1 MSSKLD
7 LKSLISDLKETTQ
20 QIDSTVQNISGST
33 NRLILEINKSQ
44 ATSAKCQLGSK
55 KHELL
60 IKSTQEIANI
70 FTSFKPNENRDANGT
85 ALGNEGGGGGHAE
98 ADGTFEEFR
107 NVIEHRS
114 EQIEKEVVKLNALQD
129 IIQEIVSE

>member
-7 LKSLISDLKETTQ
+7 LNSLISDLKETTQ
-20 QIDSTVQNISGST
+20 QIDSTVQNISGSA

-44 ATSAKCQLGSK
+44 ATSAKCQLGAK

-70 FTSFKPNENRDANGT
+70 FTSFKPNENRDMNG
-85 ALGNEGGGGGHAE
+85 ALLEDERGGGHGE

-129 IIQEIVSE
+129 IIQEIVND